1 MSSINSHYYL
11 VGHATN
17 GENPEAVY
25 MKPTAENIANF
36 IMKHRDTEVM
46 ITDELDYPLLQL
58 LTALLTLVR
67 IKTFLSPNCILRL
80 YLFSAAKR
88 RSEKLT
94 NILWARMNMK
104 MRYLINLVP
113 NWNKVTE
120 GGDQN
125 SKTEIYCKNIL

>member
-11 VGHATN
+11 VGHAAN
-17 GENPEAVY
+17 GESPEAVY

-36 IMKHRDTEVM
+36 IMKHRDSEVT
-46 ITDELDYPLLQL
+46 ITDELDTPFV
-58 LTALLTLVR
+58 TAFNGFINTC
-67 IKTFLSPNCILRL
+67 KETFLSPNCILRL